1 MPDSKLESQLPP
13 FAMVP
18 RWIIQHR
25 GLTSGAVRVYA
36 CLADMANR
44 DKQSAWP
51 SHRTIAIRCNMSI
64 SSVRRH
70 LKELVYVGALI
81 VKPRFKEDG
90 ISQTSNIYTVVNKPV
105 NNTDRS
111 VTKNKGVATSEQP
124 PYPPENNRIK
134 TTEQEPLTKE
144 IDQKEQIQQARKK
157 LIK

>member
-1 MPDSKLESQLPP
+1 MSDSKLESDLPP

-18 RWIIQHR
+18 RWIIQHT
-25 GLTSGAVRVYA
+25 GLTSGAVRVFA

-111 VTKNKGVATSEQP
+111 VTKNKGVTTSEQP
-124 PYPPENNRIK
+124 PYPPQNNRIITK
-134 TTEQEPLTKE
+134 EQEPLTKE
-144 IDQKEQIQQARKK
+144 VDQKEQIKQARKNLAK
-157 LIK
+157 